1 MNPEIEIRIVVAIAA
16 VLVLSSLL
24 LCLSVYRRAA
34 QREARLG
41 FAWLIGANVAFLMGT
56 LGVMGHPVLPLWAS
70 ASLAISGAFLGL
82 LFGYFAVSL
91 GLGAAV
97 GFRWYGAFAVAVII
111 GQTGLAFAPDA
122 LDWLLVTSSIIN
134 GTFSLHVMWRIAPH
148 ARRHGPEITA
158 LAILPFAAMGAAYL
172 FRLPLL
178 AFGASA
184 VTMTVATLVIIFL
197 LAFSAL
203 QWAFALI
210 AFRAAQLNERL
221 EKERQRAEEA
231 NRLKSRFLANMSHEL
246 RTPLNGVLG
255 MAQALQD
262 LVRGPEQHRM
272 VETISSSG
280 EALMSILD
288 DILDLSK
295 IESGKMVLE
304 EAPFRPADVVTRIAR
319 LHAPQAESKGLRFN
333 LHCDASLDGLF
344 LGDEHRLTQVLHNL
358 TGNAVKFTE
367 SGQIDLRADYA
378 SGRLQINVTDT
389 GIGMSE
395 DQLAN
400 AFEEFVQADVS
411 ITRRFGGTGL
421 GMPIVK
427 HLVSMMVG
435 GIKIDSRPGQGTQV
449 RLDLPLRPAPIP
461 QPEHKPSE
469 TLPIPDLSGMHIL
482 VAEDN
487 LTNQKVVTALLR
499 DTRVSLTVTN
509 DGREALVA
517 ALETEFDLFLFD
529 ISMPEMDGPT
539 ALGQIRSA
547 YGASGRKMPPAVAL
561 TANVMPEQIRSY
573 AQAGFAA
580 SLPKPIRKSALLDCI
595 TNLTGTGAVAAA
607 GPSDDRLSPQP

>member
-24 LCLSVYRRAA
+24 LSVSVFR
-34 QREARLG
+34 REAKREESLG

-56 LGVMGHPVLPLWAS
+56 LGVMGHPVLPFWLS
-70 ASLAISGAFLGL
+70 ASLAISGAFLGIF
-82 LFGYFAVSL
+82 FGYFAVSL
-91 GLGAAV
+91 GLGVVV
-97 GFRWYGAFAVAVII
+97 GYRWYAVFALVAMI
-111 GQTGLAFAPDA
+111 GQTALAIAPDA
-122 LDWLLVTSSIIN
+122 LNRLLLTSSMIN
-134 GTFSLHVMWRIAPH
+134 GMFSLHVMWRLAPH
-148 ARRHGPEITA
+148 ARRYGPEITA
-158 LAILPFAAMGAAYL
+158 LATLPFAAMGVVYL

-178 AFGASA
+178 AFGATA
-184 VTMTVATLVIIFL
+184 ATMTVATLVITFL

-262 LVRGPEQHRM
+262 LVSGSEQERM
-272 VETISSSG
+272 VETISTSG

-304 EAPFRPADVVTRIAR
+304 EAPFRPADVVARIAR
-319 LHAPQAESKGLRFN
+319 LHAPKAESKGLQFN
-333 LHCDASLDGLF
+333 LHCDDALDGLF

-378 SGRLQINVTDT
+378 LGRLQINVSDT

-395 DQLAN
+395 NQLAS

-435 GIKIDSRPGQGTQV
+435 GIKIDSRPGHGTQV
-449 RLDLPLRPAPIP
+449 LLDLPLRPAPAP
-461 QPEHKPSE
+461 QSDNHAFDSI
-469 TLPIPDLSGMHIL
+469 PIPDLSSARIL

-499 DTRVSLTVTN
+499 DTRVALTLAN
-509 DGREALVA
+509 NGREALSA
-517 ALETEFDLFLFD
+517 ALEKEFDLFLFD

-539 ALGQIRSA
+539 ALGLIEVA
-547 YGASGRKMPPAVAL
+547 YRAAGRKMPPAVAL
-561 TANVMPEQIRSY
+561 TANVMPEQIRGY
-573 AQAGFAA
+573 AEAGFAA
-580 SLPKPIRKSALLDCI
+580 SLPKPIRKAALLECI
-595 TNLTGTGAVAAA
+595 TTLTGKSAVVTTGTAEPA
-607 GPSDDRLSPQP
+607 